1 MFTQKQLKG
10 IAFCGIGL
18 LSLIFSIIEF
28 ASRYGSSTYGFI
40 FLLAALTFAT
50 IGLFD
55 VVTFPINQ
63 APRAPRQNFNPQ
75 NGYPQN
81 QAPCNPQ
88 NQAPYNPQQ
97 NNNYNNPNQ

>member
-18 LSLIFSIIEF
+18 LSLIFSIVEF
-28 ASRYGSSTYGFI
+28 ASRHGSSTYGCI
-40 FLLAALTFAT
+40 FLLAALTFAA

-55 VVTFPINQ
+55 VVTFPVVT
-63 APRAPRQNFNPQ
+63 PVKRAPQQNY
-75 NGYPQN
+75 YPQN

-88 NQAPYNPQQ
+88 NQPPCPPQQ
-97 NNNYNNPNQ
+97 NNNDNNPNQ